1 VGARDWRAV
10 REGETHAATETSKNK
25 TRESLIV
32 GIAASGALVAGAAII
47 LITLLGTVSF
57 KVWPTGDNAA
67 TTGGKLRHS
76 DLTPGNSVD
85 VGRGHGGQAGAG
97 GGKNARGRGR
107 DPGRQT
113 QSRLR
118 HGQGEGGPRQSGPLT
133 QH

>member
-1 VGARDWRAV
+1 V

-67 TTGGKLRHS
+67 TTGGKLRDS
-76 DLTPGNSVD
+76 DSTPGNSVD
-85 VGRGHGGQAGAG
+85 VGRGHKSEAG
-97 GGKNARGRGR
+97 GGKDARGRGR
-107 DPGRQT
+107 DRGRQT
-113 QSRLR
+113 QGRLR
-118 HGQGEGGPRQSGPLT
+118 HGRGEGGPRQSGPLT
-133 QH
+133 QD